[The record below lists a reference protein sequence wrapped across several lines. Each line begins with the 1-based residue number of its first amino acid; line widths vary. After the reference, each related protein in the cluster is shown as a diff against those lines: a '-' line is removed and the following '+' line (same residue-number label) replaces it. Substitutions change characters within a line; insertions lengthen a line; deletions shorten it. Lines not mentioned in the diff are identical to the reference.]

1 MGKDGKAFNYYR
13 KALKYDSDNAMVLNN
28 YAYFLSLKDK
38 RLDAALAMST
48 RATELEPSNATYVD
62 THAWVL
68 HRLGRNEEAK
78 SVMSQ
83 ALSLSAQR
91 DASLLAHYG
100 DILWALG
107 EKFMADTYWKKAVS
121 QGYDKEAMEEHI
133 AEIKSKSEAKKSKK
147 R

>member
-1 MGKDGKAFNYYR
+1 
-13 KALKYDSDNAMVLNN
+13 
-28 YAYFLSLKDK
+28 
-38 RLDAALAMST
+38 
-48 RATELEPSNATYVD
+48 
-62 THAWVL
+62 VL

-100 DILWALG
+100 DILWTLG
-107 EKFMADTYWKKAVS
+107 ETFMADTYWKKAVS
-121 QGYDKEAMEEHI
+121 QGYDMEAMEEHI